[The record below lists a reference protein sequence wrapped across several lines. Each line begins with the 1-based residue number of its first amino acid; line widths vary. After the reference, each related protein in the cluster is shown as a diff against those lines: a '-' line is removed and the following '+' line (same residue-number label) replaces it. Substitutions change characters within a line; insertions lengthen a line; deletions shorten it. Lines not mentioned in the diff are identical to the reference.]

1 MPRKYI
7 IKTCLFIVFLFNFYS
22 CSDDENYIKEQFTNF
37 TFTFD
42 ASQNLEVDQYKT
54 LKIKLTELNSGLT
67 NEYDVNNNNTINL
80 NLAIGTY
87 DLTVNGIVTQ
97 NNNGNTT
104 EINVSGLETS
114 FNINGTTNSKTIN
127 LFINTSLNDLV
138 IEEIF
143 FTGSK
148 TPEGQMYFG
157 DQYFKITN
165 NSDREIFADGL
176 LIIQTAFMTVDKQDI
191 RPNIFNEALS
201 AGAIILLPGDGNTYP
216 IPAGESIIIAEDA
229 INHKEF
235 NPLSIDLSNA
245 DFQIFKEDS
254 DDIDNPEVPK
264 VINVYDKWVIH
275 TQGYYAYALARI
287 PDNITNENLI
297 LQNEYR
303 YEYDFIFGG
312 TVYPMDG
319 YAVKIPNE
327 WVIDAV
333 NLSVQSIYQ
342 WLVTSPIL
350 DMGWTSVTQFDGDEN
365 RFGKSVRRKIIG
377 QTSNGKNLL
386 KDTNNSTQDFD
397 AGVKPSLF
405 N

>member
-7 IKTCLFIVFLFNFYS
+7 IKTCFFIVFLFNFYS
-22 CSDDENYIKEQFTNF
+22 CSDDENYIKEQLTNF

-42 ASQNLEVDQYKT
+42 ATQNLEVDQYKT

-67 NEYDVNNNNTINL
+67 TEYEISNNNTINL
-80 NLAIGTY
+80 DLAIGTY
-87 DLTVNGIVTQ
+87 DLTVNGIVTK
-97 NNNGNTT
+97 NNNGYVT
-104 EINVSGLETS
+104 EIKVSGLETS
-114 FNINGTTNSKTIN
+114 LNINGNIRSKTIN
-127 LFINTSLNDLV
+127 LFKNITSNNLV

-191 RPNIFNEALS
+191 RPNILNEALS
-201 AGAIILLPGDGNTYP
+201 AGAIIRLPGNGNTYP

-235 NPLSIDLSNA
+235 NSLSIDLSNA

-275 TQGYYAYALARI
+275 TQGYYGYALVRL
-287 PDNITNENLI
+287 PDNLTNENLI

-303 YEYDFIFGG
+303 YEYDYIFGG

-319 YAVKIPNE
+319 YAIKIPNE

-333 NLSVQSIYQ
+333 NLSVQSIHQ

-377 QTSNGKNLL
+377 QTSIGTNLL